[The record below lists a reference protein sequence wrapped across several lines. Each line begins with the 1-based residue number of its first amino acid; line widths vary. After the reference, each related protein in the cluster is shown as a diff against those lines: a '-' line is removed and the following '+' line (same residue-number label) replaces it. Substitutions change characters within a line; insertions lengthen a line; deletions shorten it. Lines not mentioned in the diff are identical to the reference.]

1 MKKLTRILSVVVI
14 IALLVV
20 LSVSLFACKK
30 YVQQTDTGVVF
41 TVDEHIMKDVEGK
54 HLIDYLNALQDKGEL
69 TFSAPQ
75 STYGSFL
82 EEVNGI
88 KADAT
93 KGEYWF
99 IYSDDEE
106 NTTAAW
112 GEYEY
117 EGKKYYSTNFGLDD
131 QPLKAGA
138 TYILMVS
145 TYAS

>member
-1 MKKLTRILSVVVI
+1 MKKLTKILSVVVI
-14 IALLVV
+14 LALLFSAIALV
-20 LSVSLFACKK
+20 ACTKK
-30 YVQQTDTGVVF
+30 TYVQQTETGVVF
-41 TVDEHIMKDVEGK
+41 TVDSDIMADVEGK
-54 HLIDYLNALQDKGEL
+54 HLIDYLKALQDKGEL

-88 KADAT
+88 KADST

-99 IYSDDEE
+99 IYSDDAD
-106 NTTAAW
+106 NTTPAW
-112 GEYEY
+112 GEYEF

-145 TYAS
+145 VYA

>member
-1 MKKLTRILSVVVI
+1 MKKFTKILSVVVI
-14 IALLVV
+14 VALLVTLCLAFV
-20 LSVSLFACKK
+20 GCKK
-30 YVQQTDTGVVF
+30 YVQQIDTGVVF
-41 TVDEHIMKDVEGK
+41 TVDDDIMSDVTGK
-54 HLIDYLNALQDKGEL
+54 HLIDYLNALQDKGKL
-69 TFSAPQ
+69 TFSASQ

-88 KADAT
+88 KADAS

-117 EGKKYYSTNFGLDD
+117 NGKKYYSTNFGLDD

-145 TYAS
+145 VAQY

>member
-1 MKKLTRILSVVVI
+1 MKKLTKILSVVVI
-14 IALLVV
+14 VALLVT
-20 LSVSLFACKK
+20 LSVSLFGCKK
-30 YVQQTDTGVVF
+30 YVQQTETGVVF
-41 TVDEHIMKDVEGK
+41 TVDDDIMPNVEGK
-54 HLIDYLNALQDKGEL
+54 YLIDYLNALQDKGKL

-88 KADAT
+88 KADST

-99 IYSDDEE
+99 IYSDDAD
-106 NTTAAW
+106 NTTPAW

-117 EGKKYYSTNFGLDD
+117 EGQKYYSTNFGLDS

-145 TYAS
+145 TYTA